1 MRIDLGKP
9 QVGFSELLAVNK
21 VLRSKNLSQGKEVL
35 GFELEFSKL
44 VGDRN
49 CIAVNSGTS
58 ALHLALTTLGI
69 GLGDQVIVPSFTFA
83 ATANAVRLTGAEPIF
98 VDIDYASFNIDPNLI
113 IKSINKKTRAII
125 VVHLYGL
132 PADMKKILQIAAKHN
147 LMVIEDAAQAH
158 LAKIGNKPVGTF
170 GNAAIFSFYATKNM
184 TTGEGGMIVFK
195 SDSHARTARMLR
207 NQGMERR
214 YENEIIG
221 FNLRMTDIQAVIG
234 RVQLKKLPYWTESRI
249 NNASF
254 LDKNLQDYVIVPKFP
269 KHFKHVY
276 HQYTIR
282 VPSNLRTELS
292 NKLNSKGIQTGVYYP
307 KPVHT
312 LKAFLYKQFEL
323 PVTTTAAT
331 EVLSLP
337 VHPKLNKRNL
347 NYIVNKIIE
356 VIK

>member
-1 MRIDLGKP
+1 MQIDLGKP
-9 QVGFSELLAVNK
+9 QVGLSELLAVNK

-113 IKSINKKTRAII
+113 IKSINKKTRAIM

-158 LAKIGNKPVGTF
+158 LARIGNKPVGTF
-170 GNAAIFSFYATKNM
+170 GDAAIFSFYATKNM

-282 VPSNLRTELS
+282 VPSDLRTELS

-312 LKAFLYKQFEL
+312 LKAFLHKQFEL